1 MRSGPGIR
9 DSVLTAHRDAGRT
22 GTPRGAGMTTIETT
36 TAGSLPRTQAL
47 IDANAARTFEDDGFT
62 LTSTPEYEALVA
74 EAVRDVVQRQREVGI
89 TQPGDGEFGK
99 AMSSPVDYGAWWGYS
114 FQRVSGLSL
123 TEVNAFNEPPRRS
136 EPGEVRLTAFLD
148 RRDRQIF
155 ADAYNDPDSG
165 IATGRNATAFPT
177 TTGPISYRGQDATAA
192 DVRSLT
198 AALREGETGFLT
210 AIAPGSAARVRND
223 FYPTEGEHIAAWTE
237 ALKEEYRAIT
247 DAGLILQLDDP
258 SLAENWDQINPEPSV
273 EDYLAFTQVRIDAIN
288 EAIAGLPKEL
298 VRLHLCWGSW
308 HGPHTTDIELK
319 HILKTVLSANVGQ
332 ISFEA
337 ANARHEHE
345 WAVWEENKG
354 LIPDD
359 LVLVPGVVGHS
370 TNLVEHPE
378 LVAQRIERFARIVGP
393 ERVIAA
399 TDCGLGGRVH
409 PQIAWAKLESLGEG
423 ARLAAKRV

>member
-1 MRSGPGIR
+1 
-9 DSVLTAHRDAGRT
+9 
-22 GTPRGAGMTTIETT
+22 MTTIETT

-62 LTSTPEYEALVA
+62 LKSTPEFNELVA
-74 EAVRDVVQRQREVGI
+74 EAVRDVVARQREVGI

-99 AMSSPVDYGAWWGYS
+99 AMSNAVDYGAWWGYS
-114 FQRVSGLSL
+114 FQRVNGLSL
-123 TEVNAFNEPPRRS
+123 TEVNAFNEPARRS
-136 EPGEVRLTAFLD
+136 TPGNVQLTAFLD
-148 RRDRQIF
+148 RRDRAAF
-155 ADAYNDPDSG
+155 ADAYNDPESG
-165 IATGRNATAFPT
+165 IATGRTATAFPT
-177 TTGPISYRGQDATAA
+177 TTSEISYRGHDAVAA
-192 DVRSLT
+192 DTQHLR
-198 AALREGETGFLT
+198 AALNEGESGFLT

-223 FYPTEGEHIAAWTE
+223 FYPTEQEHIDAWVG
-237 ALKEEYRAIT
+237 ALREEYRAIT

-273 EDYLAFTQVRIDAIN
+273 EDYVAFTQIRIDAIN
-288 EAIAGLPKEL
+288 EAIKGLPKEQ

-319 HILKTVLSANVGQ
+319 HILKTVLGANVGQ

-359 LVLVPGVVGHS
+359 LILVPGVVGHS
-370 TNLVEHPE
+370 TNLVEHPD
-378 LVAQRIERFARIVGP
+378 LVAQRIERFAKIVGP

-423 ARLAAKRV
+423 ARRAASRI

>member
-1 MRSGPGIR
+1 MS
-9 DSVLTAHRDAGRT
+9 
-22 GTPRGAGMTTIETT
+22 TIETT
-36 TAGSLPRTQAL
+36 TAGSLPRTRAL
-47 IDANAARTFEDDGFT
+47 IEANAAREFEDDGFT
-62 LTSTPEYEALVA
+62 LKVTPEFDALVT
-74 EAVRDVVQRQREVGI
+74 EAVRDVVERQRELGI

-99 AMSSPVDYGAWWGYS
+99 AMSNAVDYGAWWGYS
-114 FQRVSGLSL
+114 FQRVNGLSL

-136 EPGEVRLTAFLD
+136 EPGSIRLTSFLD

-155 ADAYNDPDSG
+155 ADAYGDPESG

-177 TTGPISYRGQDATAA
+177 TTGEISYRGQQAVAA
-192 DVRSLT
+192 DTRNLRS
-198 AALREGETGFLT
+198 ALGEGEIGFLT

-223 FYPTEGEHIAAWTE
+223 FYETEQQHIDAWVE
-237 ALKEEYRAIT
+237 ALREEYRAIT
-247 DAGLILQLDDP
+247 DAGLIVQLDDP

-273 EDYLAFTQVRIDAIN
+273 EEYQAFTQIRIDAIN
-288 EAIAGLPKEL
+288 EAIKGLPKEQ

-319 HILKTVLSANVGQ
+319 HILRTVLGANVGQ

-345 WAVWEENKG
+345 WSVWEENRD

-359 LVLVPGVVGHS
+359 LILVPGVVGHS
-370 TNLVEHPE
+370 TNLVEHPD

-423 ARLAAKRV
+423 ARRAATRV